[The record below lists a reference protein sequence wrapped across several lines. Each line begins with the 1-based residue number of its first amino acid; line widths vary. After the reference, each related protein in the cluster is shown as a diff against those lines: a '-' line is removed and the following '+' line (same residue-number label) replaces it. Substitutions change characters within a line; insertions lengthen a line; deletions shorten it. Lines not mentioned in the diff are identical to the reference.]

1 MYGFPTYA
9 ARKTR
14 NITFRTNGSAPVSF
28 SGNRSAPDA
37 RSKQQTEMYAILTAA
52 VAALILGTTG
62 GMKAATAVP
71 AAVHASGTEQ
81 KQEPAPELSFDRM
94 EHDFGTLRFKGEPQT
109 AVFVFTNT
117 GSAPLV
123 ITRTEQSCTCLSV
136 KYPRKPLMPG
146 ESSTFEITYNPK
158 NETGPFNNN
167 VKIYSNTG
175 NSRPVAVFV
184 RGEVVK

>member
-1 MYGFPTYA
+1 
-9 ARKTR
+9 
-14 NITFRTNGSAPVSF
+14 
-28 SGNRSAPDA
+28 
-37 RSKQQTEMYAILTAA
+37 MYAILLAA
-52 VAALILGTTG
+52 AAALMFGTN
-62 GMKAATAVP
+62 AAAAVP
-71 AAVHASGTEQ
+71 AAVHVSGTEQ
-81 KQEPAPELSFDRM
+81 EQEQEQEPAPELSFDRM
-94 EHDFGTLRFKGEPQT
+94 EHDFGTLRFKGEPRT
-109 AVFVFTNT
+109 AAFVFTNT

-146 ESSTFEITYNPK
+146 ESGTFEITYNPK

-175 NSRPVAVFV
+175 SGRPVAVFV

>member
-1 MYGFPTYA
+1 
-9 ARKTR
+9 
-14 NITFRTNGSAPVSF
+14 
-28 SGNRSAPDA
+28 
-37 RSKQQTEMYAILTAA
+37 MYAILLAA
-52 VAALILGTTG
+52 AAALMLGTNG
-62 GMKAATAVP
+62 GTNAAAAVP

-81 KQEPAPELSFDRM
+81 EQEQEQEPAPELSFDRM
-94 EHDFGTLRFKGEPQT
+94 EHDFGTLRFKGEPRT
-109 AVFVFTNT
+109 AAFVFTNT

-146 ESSTFEITYNPK
+146 ESGTFEITYNPK

-175 NSRPVAVFV
+175 SGRPVAVFV

>member
-1 MYGFPTYA
+1 
-9 ARKTR
+9 
-14 NITFRTNGSAPVSF
+14 
-28 SGNRSAPDA
+28 
-37 RSKQQTEMYAILTAA
+37 MYAILTAA
-52 VAALILGTTG
+52 VAALMLGTTG
-62 GMKAATAVP
+62 GMNAATAVP

-94 EHDFGTLRFKGEPQT
+94 EREPQT

>member
-1 MYGFPTYA
+1 
-9 ARKTR
+9 
-14 NITFRTNGSAPVSF
+14 
-28 SGNRSAPDA
+28 
-37 RSKQQTEMYAILTAA
+37 
-52 VAALILGTTG
+52 
-62 GMKAATAVP
+62 
-71 AAVHASGTEQ
+71 
-81 KQEPAPELSFDRM
+81 M

-146 ESSTFEITYNPK
+146 ESGTFEITYNPK

>member
-1 MYGFPTYA
+1 
-9 ARKTR
+9 
-14 NITFRTNGSAPVSF
+14 
-28 SGNRSAPDA
+28 
-37 RSKQQTEMYAILTAA
+37 MYAILTAA

-62 GMKAATAVP
+62 GMNAATAVP

-117 GSAPLV
+117 GAAPLV

-136 KYPRKPLMPG
+136 KYPRKPLMPR